1 MKIAQDI
8 LKEKKAPKMVTISE
22 DATIYE
28 AITLMVKNKI
38 GAMLV
43 SNGDDIKGIWT
54 ERDYLRNTME
64 PGFDPKTTRI
74 RDYMKTDLIS
84 ATHDT
89 TIIKLQEKFLG
100 LYIRH
105 ILIKKKKKYIG
116 MLSVGD
122 VIRASLLTKD
132 DEIKNL
138 NKIASWEYYE
148 NWSWSRKTKP
158 K

>member
-1 MKIAQDI
+1 MKTAQDI
-8 LKEKKAPKMVTISE
+8 LNEKKAPKMVTISE
-22 DATIYE
+22 DTTIYE
-28 AITLMVKNKI
+28 AIAFMVKNKI
-38 GAMLV
+38 GAMLI
-43 SNGDDIKGIWT
+43 NKGDDIKGIWT

-64 PGFDPKTTRI
+64 PGFNPKAARI
-74 RDYMKTDLIS
+74 GDYMNTDLIS
-84 ATHDT
+84 APHDT

-100 LYIRH
+100 LFIRH

-122 VIRASLLTKD
+122 VVRANLLAKD
-132 DEIKNL
+132 DEIRNL

-148 NWSWSRKTKP
+148 NWSWRRKTNP